1 MSNRVRRD
9 NNSNR
14 KIWAMLFVVV
24 SLFCVIFFAARG
36 RFQAPVSS
44 QTVSL
49 VLSPFQQVI
58 SWVGGQLDYVT
69 SNIWDL
75 ATVHEQNK
83 MLRNEV
89 EQLRV
94 QNLQASEAIAENE
107 RLRALIGYR
116 QMATQFDM
124 VAARVI
130 GRESATWSRMIVI
143 NRGKK
148 DGVDVDMAVVTEK
161 GLVGHVIET
170 GWNSSKVQLIM
181 DPRSSVGTLVQRAE
195 SRVAGIVQGDMDNPT
210 MPQMVNIPKNAD
222 VVEGDVIVTSGF
234 GGRYPKGLVVGLI
247 SSLQNDEGGL
257 LKIGLIEPAV
267 DFQKLEDVMVI
278 TASREAPPDPIRPP
292 QQTPGTET
300 DPAAQAAAAKAA
312 AEEDPQ

>member
-1 MSNRVRRD
+1 
-9 NNSNR
+9 
-14 KIWAMLFVVV
+14 MLFVVV
-24 SLFCVIFFAARG
+24 SLFCIIFFAARG
-36 RFQAPVSS
+36 RFQVPVSS

-49 VLSPFQQVI
+49 VLSPFQQAV
-58 SWVGGQLDYVT
+58 SWVGGQLAYVT
-69 SNIWDL
+69 GNVWDI

-94 QNLQASEAIAENE
+94 QNLQASEAMAENE
-107 RLRALIGYR
+107 RLRTLLGYR

-143 NRGKK
+143 NRGRQ
-148 DGVDVDMAVVTEK
+148 DGVDVDMAVVTQS
-161 GLVGHVIET
+161 GLVGHVVEA
-170 GWNSSKVQLIM
+170 GWNSSKVQLIL

-195 SRVAGIVQGDMDNPT
+195 SRVAGIVQGDLDNPT

-234 GGRYPKGLVVGLI
+234 GGLYPKGLVVGLI

-257 LKIGLIEPAV
+257 LKIGIMEPAV

-278 TASREAPPDPIRPP
+278 TASREAPPEPIQPP
-292 QQTPGTET
+292 KQTPGTET

-312 AEEDPQ
+312 AE

>member
-9 NNSNR
+9 NNSIH

>member
-9 NNSNR
+9 KNSNR
-14 KIWAMLFVVV
+14 KLWAMLFVVV

-36 RFQAPVSS
+36 RFQVPVSS

-49 VLSPFQQVI
+49 VLSPFQQAV
-58 SWVGGQLDYVT
+58 SWVGGQLAYVT
-69 SNIWDL
+69 GNVWDI

-94 QNLQASEAIAENE
+94 QNLQASEAMAENE
-107 RLRALIGYR
+107 RLRTLLGYR

-143 NRGKK
+143 NRGRQ
-148 DGVDVDMAVVTEK
+148 DGVDVDMAVVTQS
-161 GLVGHVIET
+161 GLVGHVVEA
-170 GWNSSKVQLIM
+170 GWNSSKVQLIL

-195 SRVAGIVQGDMDNPT
+195 SRVAGIVQGDLDNPT

-234 GGRYPKGLVVGLI
+234 GGLYPKGLVVGLI

-257 LKIGLIEPAV
+257 LKIGIMEPAV

-278 TASREAPPDPIRPP
+278 TASREAPPEPIQPP
-292 QQTPGTET
+292 KQTPGTET

-312 AEEDPQ
+312 AEEAQ

>member
-9 NNSNR
+9 KNSNR
-14 KIWAMLFVVV
+14 KLWAMLFVVV
-24 SLFCVIFFAARG
+24 SLFCIIFFAARG
-36 RFQAPVSS
+36 RFQVPVSS

-49 VLSPFQQVI
+49 VLSPFQQAV
-58 SWVGGQLDYVT
+58 SWVGGQLAYVT
-69 SNIWDL
+69 GNVWDI

-94 QNLQASEAIAENE
+94 QNLQASEAMAENE
-107 RLRALIGYR
+107 RLRTLLGYR

-143 NRGKK
+143 NRGRQ
-148 DGVDVDMAVVTEK
+148 DGVDVDMAVVTQS
-161 GLVGHVIET
+161 GLVGHVVEA
-170 GWNSSKVQLIM
+170 GWNSSKVQLIL

-195 SRVAGIVQGDMDNPT
+195 SRVAGIVQGDLDNPT

-234 GGRYPKGLVVGLI
+234 GGLYPKGLVVGLI
-247 SSLQNDEGGL
+247 SSLQNDAGGL
-257 LKIGLIEPAV
+257 LKIGIMEPAV

-278 TASREAPPDPIRPP
+278 TASREAPPDPIQPP
-292 QQTPGTET
+292 KQTPGTET

-312 AEEDPQ
+312 AEEAQ

>member
-9 NNSNR
+9 KNSNR
-14 KIWAMLFVVV
+14 KLWAMLFVVV

-36 RFQAPVSS
+36 RFQVPVSS

-49 VLSPFQQVI
+49 VLSPFQQAV
-58 SWVGGQLDYVT
+58 SWVGGQLAYVT
-69 SNIWDL
+69 GNVWDI

-94 QNLQASEAIAENE
+94 QNLQASEAMAENE
-107 RLRALIGYR
+107 RLRTLLGYR

-143 NRGKK
+143 NRGRQ
-148 DGVDVDMAVVTEK
+148 DGVDVDMAVVTQA
-161 GLVGHVIET
+161 GLVGHVVEA
-170 GWNSSKVQLIM
+170 GWNSSKVQLIL

-195 SRVAGIVQGDMDNPT
+195 SRVAGIVQGDLDNPT

-234 GGRYPKGLVVGLI
+234 GGLYPKGLVVGLI
-247 SSLQNDEGGL
+247 SSLQNDAGGL
-257 LKIGLIEPAV
+257 LKIGIMEPAV

-278 TASREAPPDPIRPP
+278 TASREAPPDPIQPP
-292 QQTPGTET
+292 KQTPGTET

-312 AEEDPQ
+312 AEEAQ

>member
-1 MSNRVRRD
+1 
-9 NNSNR
+9 
-14 KIWAMLFVVV
+14 MLFVVV
-24 SLFCVIFFAARG
+24 SLFCIIFFAARG
-36 RFQAPVSS
+36 RFQVPVSS

-49 VLSPFQQVI
+49 VLSPFQQAV
-58 SWVGGQLDYVT
+58 SWVGGQLAYVT
-69 SNIWDL
+69 GNVWDI

-94 QNLQASEAIAENE
+94 QNLQASEAMAENE
-107 RLRALIGYR
+107 RLRTLLGYR

-143 NRGKK
+143 NRGRQ
-148 DGVDVDMAVVTEK
+148 DGVDVDMAVVTQS
-161 GLVGHVIET
+161 GLVGHVVEA
-170 GWNSSKVQLIM
+170 GWNSSKVQLIL

-195 SRVAGIVQGDMDNPT
+195 SRVAGIVQGDLDNLT

-234 GGRYPKGLVVGLI
+234 GGLYPKGLVVGLI

-257 LKIGLIEPAV
+257 LKIGIMEPAV

-278 TASREAPPDPIRPP
+278 TASREAPPDPIQPP
-292 QQTPGTET
+292 KQTPGTET

-312 AEEDPQ
+312 AEEAQ

>member
-9 NNSNR
+9 KNSNR
-14 KIWAMLFVVV
+14 KLWAMLFVVV

-36 RFQAPVSS
+36 RFQVPVSS

-49 VLSPFQQVI
+49 VLSPFQQAV
-58 SWVGGQLDYVT
+58 SWVGGQLAYVT
-69 SNIWDL
+69 GNVWDI

-94 QNLQASEAIAENE
+94 QNLQASEAMAENE
-107 RLRALIGYR
+107 RLRTLLGYR

-143 NRGKK
+143 NRGRQ
-148 DGVDVDMAVVTEK
+148 DGVDVDMAVVTQS
-161 GLVGHVIET
+161 GLVGHVVEA
-170 GWNSSKVQLIM
+170 GWNSSKVQLIL

-195 SRVAGIVQGDMDNPT
+195 SRVAGIVQGDLDNPT

-234 GGRYPKGLVVGLI
+234 GGLYPKGLVVGLI
-247 SSLQNDEGGL
+247 SSLQNDAGGL
-257 LKIGLIEPAV
+257 LKIGIMEPAV

-278 TASREAPPDPIRPP
+278 TASREAPPDPIQPP
-292 QQTPGTET
+292 KQTPGTET

-312 AEEDPQ
+312 AEEAQ